1 MRDRDMGACTWFSGE
16 PIHIY
21 GIQWLPAWT
30 HMNYFGA
37 HKEHSVFQLNQML
50 TRQGKDKGKMT
61 WERID
66 GDWGQVTAAYA
77 AFCQPEE
84 MCRVLDEAIE
94 KKWKISSSQH
104 AGIPYYLAHASRAY
118 GLIDPESHTDLP
130 TSVVLKKPDGT
141 RTALV
146 YNLSSEGKVVT
157 VYVKGEQVLRGQLKP
172 KGLMA
177 VPLK

>member
-1 MRDRDMGACTWFSGE
+1 
-16 PIHIY
+16 
-21 GIQWLPAWT
+21 
-30 HMNYFGA
+30 MNYFGA

-61 WERID
+61 WEKID

-77 AFCQPEE
+77 AFCQPDEI
-84 MCRVLDEAIE
+84 CRVLDEAME
-94 KKWKISSSQH
+94 KKWKISSPKH

-118 GLIDPESHTDLP
+118 GLIDPESHTDMP
-130 TSVVLKKPDGT
+130 TSVVFKKMDGT

-146 YNLSSEGKVVT
+146 YNLSNESKAVT
-157 VYVKGEQVLRGQLKP
+157 VYVKGKQVLRGNLKA